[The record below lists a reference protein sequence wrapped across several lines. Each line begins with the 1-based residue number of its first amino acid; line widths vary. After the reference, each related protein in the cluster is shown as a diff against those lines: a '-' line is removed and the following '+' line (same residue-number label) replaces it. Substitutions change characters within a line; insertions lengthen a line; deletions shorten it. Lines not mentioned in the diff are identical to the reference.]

1 MHLLNKRIRYW
12 LWNIISSGLPLDYDL
27 NILRKFILLN
37 LIAIL
42 GSISLGLLSI
52 ICFIQNNNFVA
63 VFDIVLISFLVCLLY
78 ILRKKKCFAFVGLI
92 GTIVTGL
99 FYLFLIANGGIER
112 TAYLWIL
119 TYPIIVL
126 YLLGKKL
133 GSYFSIIFLFMACIF
148 FFLGAHLDLF
158 QSYNISIIIR
168 AIAVY
173 ATIFCIAFVTEMVR
187 EKVQKNLV
195 SEINDRK
202 EIEKALR
209 NSESF
214 LDDVIESIQDGI
226 SVLDP
231 DLTIRHT
238 NSVMKQWY
246 QKNLPFTGKK
256 CHVCYHDKNY
266 PCEPC
271 PTVRCIESGC
281 PEKEI
286 VQGIAESPVEW
297 LEVSSFP
304 IRDKGTGD
312 ITGAVEFVR
321 DITIPKRL
329 ENQLAQAQKMEAAG
343 TLAGGVAH
351 DLNNILSGLVSYPEL
366 LLMDLPAESPIRGPI
381 ETIHKSGKKAAAIV
395 QDLLT
400 LARRGVPINEVVN
413 FNDTIRSFMESPE
426 CINIK
431 KYHPNVLFCL
441 ELQPDLLNIIGP
453 SVHLSKTVMNLIS
466 NGAEAI
472 TDGGIITIETK
483 NIYIDNP
490 IDGYEK
496 IPEGEYV
503 LLTIKD
509 SGLGISTEDL
519 HKIFEPF
526 YTKKRMGRSGTGL
539 GMAVVWGT
547 VKDLNG
553 FIDVKTKPG
562 AGTTFSLYIPITRQ
576 KLPKKENAVPIE
588 KYMGD
593 EKILIIDDV
602 EEQRDIAASMLEKL
616 GYSVSVASSGEE
628 SLSFLSQNKAD
639 ILVLDMIMEPGMDGL
654 ETYNKVIKL
663 YPKQKAIIASGYSET
678 ARVKEAQRLGV
689 GKYIKKPYTLEN
701 LGVSVRAEL
710 NK

>member
-1 MHLLNKRIRYW
+1 MHLLNKRIKYW

-37 LIAIL
+37 IIAIL

-52 ICFIQNNNFVA
+52 ICFIQNNNIVA
-63 VFDIVLISFLVCLLY
+63 IFDIALISFLVCLLY
-78 ILRKKKCFAFVGLI
+78 ILRKKKCFEFVGLI
-92 GTIVTGL
+92 GTIATGL

-133 GSYFSIIFLFMACIF
+133 GSYFSIIFLFMACNF
-148 FFLGAHLDLF
+148 FILGAVLNSF

-168 AIAVY
+168 VIAVY
-173 ATIFCIAFVTEMVR
+173 TTILCIAFVTETVR

-238 NSVMKQWY
+238 NSVMKQWH

-256 CHVCYHDKNY
+256 CHVCYHDKYY

-271 PTVRCIESGC
+271 PTVRCIESGS

-381 ETIHKSGKKAAAIV
+381 KTIHKSGKKAAAIV

-413 FNDTIRSFMESPE
+413 LNDTIRSFMESPE

-441 ELQPDLLNIIGP
+441 ELQPELLNIIGS

-547 VKDLNG
+547 VKDLHG

-588 KYMGD
+588 KYMGN

-628 SLSFLSQNKAD
+628 SLRFLSQNKAD
-639 ILVLDMIMEPGMDGL
+639 ILILDMIMEPGMDGL

-689 GKYIKKPYTLEN
+689 GKYIKKPYTLET

>member
-1 MHLLNKRIRYW
+1 MNLKNKKINNW

-37 LIAIL
+37 IIAIL
-42 GSISLGLLSI
+42 GTISLGILSI
-52 ICFIQNNNFVA
+52 ICFIQNNNIVA
-63 VFDIVLISFLVCLLY
+63 VFDIVLILFLLGLLY
-78 ILRKKKCFAFVGLI
+78 VLRIKKCFAFVGLV

-148 FFLGAHLDLF
+148 FLLGSHLYLF
-158 QSYNISIIIR
+158 QSYDISIIIR
-168 AIAVY
+168 VIAVY
-173 ATIFCIAFVTEMVR
+173 TTIFCIAFVTETVR

-246 QKNLPFTGKK
+246 HKNLPFTGKK
-256 CHVCYHDKNY
+256 CHVCYHGKHY

-271 PTVRCIESGC
+271 PTVRCIESGN

-286 VQGIAESPVEW
+286 VQGSAESPVEW

-413 FNDTIRSFMESPE
+413 LNDTIRSFMESPE

-431 KYHPNVLFCL
+431 KYHPNVSFGLD
-441 ELQPDLLNIIGP
+441 LQPDLLNIIGS
-453 SVHLSKTVMNLIS
+453 SVHLSKTIMNLIS

-472 TDGGIITIETK
+472 IDGGVVTVGTK

-509 SGLGISTEDL
+509 SGLGISAEDL
-519 HKIFEPF
+519 NKIFEPF

-547 VKDLNG
+547 VKDLHG
-553 FIDVKTKPG
+553 FIDVKSKPG
-562 AGTTFSLYIPITRQ
+562 NGTTFFLYIPITRQ
-576 KLPKKENAVPIE
+576 KLPKKEHVVPIE
-588 KYMGD
+588 KYMGN

-616 GYSVSVASSGEE
+616 GYTVSVVSSGEE
-628 SLSFLSQNKAD
+628 SLRFLSHNKAD
-639 ILVLDMIMEPGMDGL
+639 ILILDMIMEPGMDGL
-654 ETYNKVIKL
+654 ETYNKVIQL
-663 YPKQKAIIASGYSET
+663 YPKQRAIIASGYSET

-689 GKYIKKPYTLEN
+689 GKYIKKPYTLET
-701 LGVSVRAEL
+701 LGLSVRAEL
-710 NK
+710 NR

>member
-1 MHLLNKRIRYW
+1 MHLINEKIRSW

-37 LIAIL
+37 IISIL
-42 GSISLGLLSI
+42 GSISLGFLSI
-52 ICFIQNNNFVA
+52 ICFIQSNNIVA
-63 VFDIVLISFLVCLLY
+63 VVDITLILFLMWLLY
-78 ILRKKKCFAFVGLI
+78 ILRKKKCFEFVGLI
-92 GTIVTGL
+92 GTTVTGL
-99 FYLFLIANGGIER
+99 FFLFLIANGGIER

-126 YLLGKKL
+126 YLLGRKL
-133 GSYFSIIFLFMACIF
+133 GSYFSIIFLFIACNF

-168 AIAVY
+168 IIAVY
-173 ATIFCIAFVTEMVR
+173 TTIFCMAFVTENVR

-246 QKNLPFTGKK
+246 QKNLPLTGKK
-256 CHVCYHDKNY
+256 CHVCYHNKSH

-271 PTVRCIESGC
+271 PTVRCIESES

-286 VQGIAESPVEW
+286 VQGVAESPIEW

-304 IRDKGTGD
+304 IRDKGTGE

-329 ENQLAQAQKMEAAG
+329 ESQLAQAQKMEAVG

-351 DLNNILSGLVSYPEL
+351 DLNNILSGIVSYPEL
-366 LLMDLPAESPIRGPI
+366 LLMDLPEESPIRGPI
-381 ETIHKSGKKAAAIV
+381 ETIHKSGQKAAAIV

-400 LARRGVPINEVVN
+400 LARRGVSIKEVVN
-413 FNDTIRSFMESPE
+413 LNDTIRSFMESPE
-426 CINIK
+426 CNNIK
-431 KYHPNVLFCL
+431 KFHPNVLFSL
-441 ELQPDLLNIIGP
+441 DLQPNLLNIVGSTI
-453 SVHLSKTVMNLIS
+453 HLLKTVMNLIS
-466 NGAEAI
+466 NAAEAI
-472 TDGGIITIETK
+472 IDGGTITLKTK
-483 NIYIDNP
+483 NIYIENP
-490 IDGYEK
+490 INGYEK

-526 YTKKRMGRSGTGL
+526 YTKKE
-539 GMAVVWGT
+539 W
-547 VKDLNG
+547 
-553 FIDVKTKPG
+553 
-562 AGTTFSLYIPITRQ
+562 
-576 KLPKKENAVPIE
+576 
-588 KYMGD
+588 
-593 EKILIIDDV
+593 
-602 EEQRDIAASMLEKL
+602 EE
-616 GYSVSVASSGEE
+616 VA
-628 SLSFLSQNKAD
+628 QD
-639 ILVLDMIMEPGMDGL
+639 
-654 ETYNKVIKL
+654 
-663 YPKQKAIIASGYSET
+663 
-678 ARVKEAQRLGV
+678 
-689 GKYIKKPYTLEN
+689 
-701 LGVSVRAEL
+701 
-710 NK
+710 

>member
-1 MHLLNKRIRYW
+1 MHLQNKRIRYW
-12 LWNIISSGLPLDYDL
+12 LWNIISSGLPRDYDL

-52 ICFIQNNNFVA
+52 ICFIQNNHFVA
-63 VFDIVLISFLVCLLY
+63 VLDIALISLLVCLLY
-78 ILRKKKCFAFVGLI
+78 ILRKNKCFAFVGLI

-126 YLLGKKL
+126 YLLGSKL

-168 AIAVY
+168 VIAVY
-173 ATIFCIAFVTEMVR
+173 TTIFCIAFVTETVR

-256 CHVCYHDKNY
+256 CHVCYHDKYY

-271 PTVRCIESGC
+271 PTVRCIESGS

-286 VQGIAESPVEW
+286 VQGLAESPVEW

-413 FNDTIRSFMESPE
+413 LNDTIRSFMESPE

-441 ELQPDLLNIIGP
+441 ELQPDLLNIIGS

-472 TDGGIITIETK
+472 TDGGIITMGTK

-526 YTKKRMGRSGTGL
+526 YTKKRMGKSGTGL

-547 VKDLNG
+547 VKDLHG

-628 SLSFLSQNKAD
+628 SLKFLSQNKAD
-639 ILVLDMIMEPGMDGL
+639 ILILDMIMEPGMDGL

-689 GKYIKKPYTLEN
+689 GKYIKKPYTLEK
-701 LGVSVRAEL
+701 LGLSVRAEL